1 MSEGHSDLLSAARD
15 DAGHEVQVALPLFD
29 DPEPLVEDEE
39 ESGQIDIEE
48 AIEAATS
55 APASEAVSEAE
66 LAVEPEPVATTPV
79 SVAEAAPRPVATPA
93 PQPEIDPEP
102 LEPARALVPADF
114 ALPHGGALDALIR
127 WGYKMGV
134 PGSVLAAPLRKPA
147 RPRFL
152 AMVETPLAGDR
163 VAGMSLRAGQMQ
175 VAGLKVPVAKLDF
188 GSPSKLTEPF
198 VRAVHGFTWM
208 RDLSSCAPRGQCAD
222 TSGAIFEKWL
232 AKNPAPGKGPAWDVE
247 LAGLRLLNWL
257 VHTPV
262 LLSGEGERLKTPL
275 LEAIETTARWLDRQV
290 ASGEDRMAQV
300 TGWTAIVAAGL
311 LLPDGKPRRL
321 HGEAGLL
328 RTLGE
333 LVSDDGGVLSRSPT
347 AQAQAIALLTDLR
360 ACYEAVKEEPP
371 TVLDSLLGLLVP
383 ALLSL
388 RMGDKGLGSWQG
400 SAAMSEPA
408 LDALVT
414 ASGVRARPMVDA
426 RHWGYQRV
434 RAKDGVL
441 VMDAAPPPKPRH
453 ARHGCASTLAFEFSH
468 GAQRIVVNCGGAE
481 LAGALVPARIEQGLR
496 GTSAHSTLVLDEA
509 NSTAVLINGQI
520 GKGVE
525 EVDFQRETVHT
536 NERKAAKLEASHNG
550 YVARHGLLHRR
561 ILILSDD
568 GTELRGEDVLEP
580 SGRKGKRG
588 KIGFAIRFHLG
599 RGVEAKLTEDGM
611 GVHLALADASYWQ
624 FRLAGS
630 SGEAH
635 CALEDSLWVDG
646 QGRPHGTQ
654 QIVVEGMA
662 ARSGER
668 FPWLLKR
675 MG

>member
-1 MSEGHSDLLSAARD
+1 MSGGRSALVETAP
-15 DAGHEVQVALPLFD
+15 GQVRRETQAALPLFD
-29 DPEPLVEDEE
+29 ESEPLVEE
-39 ESGQIDIEE
+39 
-48 AIEAATS
+48 
-55 APASEAVSEAE
+55 
-66 LAVEPEPVATTPV
+66 
-79 SVAEAAPRPVATPA
+79 SVAEDPTEDKVSSAEPETQNAPEPMIAEPD
-93 PQPEIDPEP
+93 IDPEP
-102 LEPARALVPADF
+102 LEPTRALVPADF
-114 ALPHGGALDALIR
+114 AIPDAGPINSAMR
-127 WGYKMGV
+127 WAYRMGV
-134 PGSVLAAPLRKPA
+134 PASFIVAPLRKPA
-147 RPRFL
+147 RPRFI

-163 VAGMSLRAGQMQ
+163 AAGMALRAGHFQ
-175 VAGLKVPVAKLDF
+175 VGGLKAPVAKMDYS
-188 GSPSKLTEPF
+188 SPSKLTEPF
-198 VRAVHGFTWM
+198 ARAVHGFTWM

-222 TSGAIFEKWL
+222 TSGQIFKAWI
-232 AKNPAPGKGPAWDVE
+232 ARNPEPGKGPAWDVE

-262 LLSGEGERLKTPL
+262 LLSGEGAGLKDQL
-275 LEAIETTARWLDRQV
+275 LDAIVTTARWLDRQV
-290 ASGEDRMAQV
+290 ASGHDRLAQV

-311 LLPDGKPRRL
+311 LLPEGKPRRL

-347 AQAQAIALLTDLR
+347 SQAQAIALLVDLR
-360 ACYEAVKEEPP
+360 ACYAAVKQDPP
-371 TVLDSLLGLLVP
+371 PALEALLSLLVP

-388 RMGDKGLGSWQG
+388 RMGDRGLGSWQG
-400 SAAMSEPA
+400 SAKLSEAA

-414 ASGVRARPMVDA
+414 ASGVRARPMMEP
-426 RHWGYQRV
+426 RQWGYQRV
-434 RAKDGVL
+434 RARDGVL

-468 GAQRIVVNCGGAE
+468 GSQRLIVNCGGSE

-509 NSTAVLINGQI
+509 NSTAVLLNGQI

-525 EVDFQRETVHT
+525 EVDFTRRIIEQGG
-536 NERKAAKLEASHNG
+536 RKATQFEAVHNG
-550 YVARHGLLHRR
+550 YAARHGLLHRR

-568 GTELRGEDVLEP
+568 GMELRGEDVLEP
-580 SGRKGKRG
+580 STRKGKRG

-599 RGVEAKLTEDGM
+599 RGIEAKLTDDGM
-611 GVHLALADASYWQ
+611 GVHLALPDASYWQ
-624 FRLAGS
+624 FRLAS
-630 SGEAH
+630 TSGEAH
-635 CALEDSLWVDG
+635 CTLEDSLWVDG
-646 QGRPHGTQ
+646 HGRPHGVQ

-662 ARSGER
+662 ARGGES

>member
-1 MSEGHSDLLSAARD
+1 MTEGHSSLLGASRED
-15 DAGHEVQVALPLFD
+15 ETHEAQVALPLFD
-29 DPEPLVEDEE
+29 EPEPLVEGEE
-39 ESGQIDIEE
+39 ESERIKVDEKTGSSRAERE
-48 AIEAATS
+48 AVAAPKVAEKHVVAT
-55 APASEAVSEAE
+55 APASEWESEIGAE
-66 LAVEPEPVATTPV
+66 SLEPV
-79 SVAEAAPRPVATPA
+79 
-93 PQPEIDPEP
+93 
-102 LEPARALVPADF
+102 RALVPADF
-114 ALPHGGALDALIR
+114 ALPNGGALDAIIR
-127 WGYKMGV
+127 WGYMLGV

-147 RPRFL
+147 KPRFM

-163 VAGMSLRAGQMQ
+163 IAGMSLRAGQLQ
-175 VAGLKVPVAKLDF
+175 VAGLKAPIAKLDYS
-188 GSPSKLTEPF
+188 SPSKLTEPF
-198 VRAVHGFTWM
+198 ARAVHGFTWM

-222 TSGAIFEKWL
+222 TSGAIFKAWL

-262 LLSGEGERLKTPL
+262 LLSGEGEKLKQPL
-275 LEAIETTARWLDRQV
+275 LDAIETTARWLDRRV
-290 ASGEDRMAQV
+290 ASGESRLAQV
-300 TGWTAIVAAGL
+300 TGWVATVAAGL

-347 AQAQAIALLTDLR
+347 GQAQAIALLIDLR
-360 ACYEAVKEEPP
+360 ACYEAVKREPP
-371 TVLDSLLGLLVP
+371 AAIDALLNLLVP
-383 ALLSL
+383 PLLSL
-388 RMGDKGLGSWQG
+388 RMGDRGLGSWQG
-400 SAAMSEPA
+400 SAAMSESA
-408 LDALVT
+408 LDALITASVT

-426 RHWGYQRV
+426 RHWGYQRAG
-434 RAKDGVL
+434 AKKGVL
-441 VMDAAPPPKPRH
+441 VMDGAPPPKPRH

-468 GAQRIVVNCGGAE
+468 GTQRIVVNCGGSE
-481 LAGALVPARIEQGLR
+481 WAGALVPARIEQGLR

-509 NSTAVLINGQI
+509 NSTAVLIGGQI

-525 EVDFQRETVHT
+525 EVDFRREIIQQDV
-536 NERKAAKLEASHNG
+536 RKATKFEAMHNG
-550 YVARHGLLHRR
+550 YAARHGLLHRR
-561 ILILSDD
+561 ILILSDE
-568 GTELRGEDVLEP
+568 GNELRGEDILEP
-580 SGRKGKRG
+580 STRKGKRG
-588 KIGFAIRFHLG
+588 KIAFAIRFHLG
-599 RGVEAKLTEDGM
+599 RGIDARVTEDGM

-630 SGEAH
+630 SGEAQ
-635 CALEDSLWVDG
+635 CTLEDSLWVDG

>member
-1 MSEGHSDLLSAARD
+1 MSEGRAAFAERD
-15 DAGHEVQVALPLFD
+15 SECDSGAVQVALPLFG
-29 DPEPLVEDEE
+29 DPEPLVE
-39 ESGQIDIEE
+39 G
-48 AIEAATS
+48 
-55 APASEAVSEAE
+55 P
-66 LAVEPEPVATTPV
+66 EPETKEEVVVEAGAEPLVEVAP
-79 SVAEAAPRPVATPA
+79 EPA
-93 PQPEIDPEP
+93 PEPHYEPAP

-114 ALPHGGALDALIR
+114 ALPDPGPVHAAMR
-127 WGYKMGV
+127 WAYRMGV
-134 PGSVLAAPLRKPA
+134 PASFICAPLRKPA
-147 RPRFL
+147 KPRLL

-163 VAGMSLRAGQMQ
+163 AAGMALRAGHFQ
-175 VAGLKVPVAKLDF
+175 VAGLKAPIAKLDF
-188 GSPSKLTEPF
+188 GSPSKLTAPF
-198 VRAVHGFTWM
+198 ARAVHGFTWM
-208 RDLSSCAPRGQCAD
+208 RDLSTSAPRGQCAD
-222 TSGAIFEKWL
+222 TSTRIFKAWL

-247 LAGLRLLNWL
+247 LAGLRLINWL
-257 VHTPV
+257 VHAPV
-262 LLSGEGERLKTPL
+262 LLSGEGEKLKAPL
-275 LEAIETTARWLDRQV
+275 LDAIETTARWLDRQV
-290 ASGEDRMAQV
+290 ASGEGRLAQV
-300 TGWTAIVAAGL
+300 TGWVGIVAAGL
-311 LLPDGKPRRL
+311 LLTDGKPRRL

-333 LVSDDGGVLSRSPT
+333 LVSDDGGVLSRSPSD
-347 AQAQAIALLTDLR
+347 QAQAIALLVDLR
-360 ACYEAVKEEPP
+360 ACYLAVKRDPP
-371 TVLDSLLGLLVP
+371 PALGAMLGLLVP

-388 RMGDKGLGSWQG
+388 RMGDRGLGSWQG
-400 SAAMSEPA
+400 SAAMGEPA

-414 ASGVRARPMVDA
+414 ASGVRSRPMIDA

-434 RAKDGVL
+434 RAKDAVL

-468 GAQRIVVNCGGAE
+468 RTQRIIVNCGGAE
-481 LAGALVPARIEQGLR
+481 WAGALVPARIEQGLR

-509 NSTAVLINGQI
+509 NSTAVLLGGQI

-525 EVDFQRETVHT
+525 EVDFTRDTVLQ
-536 NERKAAKLEASHNG
+536 NERAATRFEASHNG
-550 YVARHGLLHRR
+550 YAARHGLIHRR

-568 GTELRGEDVLEP
+568 GAELRGEDVLEP
-580 SGRKGKRG
+580 SSKKGKRG

-599 RGVEAKLTEDGM
+599 RGIDARLTEDGQ

-635 CALEDSLWVDG
+635 CALEESLWVDG
-646 QGRPHGTQ
+646 QGRPHGVQ

-662 ARSGER
+662 ARGGER

>member
-1 MSEGHSDLLSAARD
+1 MSEGHSGLLNASHED
-15 DAGHEVQVALPLFD
+15 KGGEVQVALPLFD
-29 DPEPLVEDEE
+29 
-39 ESGQIDIEE
+39 
-48 AIEAATS
+48 
-55 APASEAVSEAE
+55 
-66 LAVEPEPVATTPV
+66 EPEPPVEECSEETDLEDTTGIFA
-79 SVAEAAPRPVATPA
+79 AEAKAAAMRELPVKPEPHVLAFSHSA
-93 PQPEIDPEP
+93 SESEHEIDPEP
-102 LEPARALVPADF
+102 LDPARALVPADF
-114 ALPHGGALDALIR
+114 ALSHGGALDAIIR
-127 WGYKMGV
+127 WGYKLGV
-134 PGSVLAAPLRKPA
+134 PGSILAAPLRKPA
-147 RPRFL
+147 KLRFM

-163 VAGMSLRAGQMQ
+163 IAGMSLRAGQLQ
-175 VAGLKVPVAKLDF
+175 VAGLKAPTARLDY

-198 VRAVHGFTWM
+198 ARAVHGFLWM
-208 RDLSSCAPRGQCAD
+208 RDLSSCAARGQCAD
-222 TSGAIFEKWL
+222 TSGAIFKAWL
-232 AKNPAPGKGPAWDVE
+232 AKNPVPGKGPAWNVE

-262 LLSGEGERLKTPL
+262 LLSGKGEMLKQPL
-275 LEAIETTARWLDRQV
+275 LDAIDTTSRWLDRQV
-290 ASGEDRMAQV
+290 ASGEDGMSQV
-300 TGWTAIVAAGL
+300 AGWTAIVAAGL

-321 HGEAGLL
+321 YGEAGLL

-333 LVSDDGGVLSRSPT
+333 LVSDDGGVLSRSPS
-347 AQAQAIALLTDLR
+347 AQGQVISLLIDLR
-360 ACYEAVKEEPP
+360 ACYAAVGREPP
-371 TVLDSLLGLLVP
+371 AVLEALLNLLVP

-388 RMGDKGLGSWQG
+388 RMGDNGLGSWQG

-414 ASGVRARPMVDA
+414 ASGVRARPIVDA

-434 RAKDGVL
+434 RAKQGVL

-468 GAQRIVVNCGGAE
+468 GSQRIIVNCGGSE

-509 NSTAVLINGQI
+509 NSTAVLIGGQI

-525 EVDFQRETVHT
+525 EVDFRREIIQQDNRQAT
-536 NERKAAKLEASHNG
+536 KLEAAHNG

-561 ILILSDD
+561 ILILSDE

-580 SGRKGKRG
+580 STRKGKRG

-599 RGVEAKLTEDGM
+599 RGVDAKLTEDGM
-611 GVHLALADASYWQ
+611 GVHLALSDASYWQ

>member
-1 MSEGHSDLLSAARD
+1 MSEGHVDLLNAARE
-15 DAGHEVQVALPLFD
+15 DAPGGMQAALPLFD
-29 DPEPLVEDEE
+29 
-39 ESGQIDIEE
+39 
-48 AIEAATS
+48 
-55 APASEAVSEAE
+55 
-66 LAVEPEPVATTPV
+66 EPEPHVEAKDREPEV
-79 SVAEAAPRPVATPA
+79 EVCHVAEPQPVAKTPA
-93 PQPEIDPEP
+93 PPSEPIVDPEP

-114 ALPHGGALDALIR
+114 ALPDTGPVEMAMR
-127 WGYKMGV
+127 WAYRLGV
-134 PGSVLAAPLRKPA
+134 PGSILCAPLRKPA

-163 VAGMSLRAGQMQ
+163 ASGMALRAGYLQ
-175 VAGLKVPVAKLDF
+175 VAGHKTLTTRLDF
-188 GSPSKLTEPF
+188 ASPSKLALP
-198 VRAVHGFTWM
+198 VARAVHGFTWM

-222 TSGAIFEKWL
+222 TSGRLFREWL
-232 AKNPAPGKGPAWDVE
+232 KANPEPGKGPAWDVE

-262 LLSGEGERLKTPL
+262 LLSGEGEKLKTPL
-275 LEAIETTARWLDRQV
+275 LGAIEVTARWLDRHV
-290 ASGEDRMAQV
+290 PNGNDGLAQV
-300 TGWTAIVAAGL
+300 TGWTGLVAAGL

-321 HGEAGLL
+321 HAEAGLL
-328 RTLGE
+328 RMLGE
-333 LVSDDGGVLSRSPT
+333 LVSDDGGVLSRSPS
-347 AQAQAIALLTDLR
+347 AQAQVIALLVDLR
-360 ACYEAVKEEPP
+360 ACYEAVKQDPP
-371 TVLDSLLGLLVP
+371 AAFAALLSLLVP

-400 SAAMSEPA
+400 SSAMSESA

-414 ASGVRARPMVDA
+414 ASGVRARPMMDA

-434 RAKDGVL
+434 RSRDGLL

-468 GAQRIVVNCGGAE
+468 RTQRIIVNCGGAE

-509 NSTAVLINGQI
+509 NSTAVLLHGQI

-525 EVDFQRETVHT
+525 EVNFTRETI
-536 NERKAAKLEASHNG
+536 EQGGRKAAKLEASHNG

-568 GTELRGEDVLEP
+568 GSELRGEDVLEP

-588 KIGFAIRFHLG
+588 KIAFAIRFHLG
-599 RGVEAKLTEDGM
+599 RGIEAKLTDDAM
-611 GVHLALADASYWQ
+611 GVHLALPDASYWQ
-624 FRLAGS
+624 FRLGGI

-635 CALEDSLWVDG
+635 CTLEDSLWVDG
-646 QGRPHGTQ
+646 HGRPHGVQ

-662 ARSGER
+662 ARGGER

>member
-1 MSEGHSDLLSAARD
+1 MSEAHSGLLSASHE
-15 DAGHEVQVALPLFD
+15 DAGHAVQVALPLFD
-29 DPEPLVEDEE
+29 DPEPLVEEDE
-39 ESGQIDIEE
+39 SSDQIDIEE
-48 AIEAATS
+48 AIEAAK
-55 APASEAVSEAE
+55 AEPEALAEAE
-66 LAVEPEPVATTPV
+66 VAKEPEPHVVA
-79 SVAEAAPRPVATPA
+79 AAPAPA
-93 PQPEIDPEP
+93 PTPEPEIDPEP

-127 WGYKMGV
+127 WGYKLGV

-147 RPRFL
+147 KLRFM

-163 VAGMSLRAGQMQ
+163 IAGMSLRAGQLQ
-175 VAGLKVPVAKLDF
+175 VAGLKAPTAKLDYA
-188 GSPSKLTEPF
+188 SPGKLTEPF
-198 VRAVHGFTWM
+198 ARAVHGFTWM

-222 TSGAIFEKWL
+222 TSGAIFKAWL
-232 AKNPAPGKGPAWDVE
+232 AKNPVPGKGPAWDVE

-262 LLSGEGERLKTPL
+262 LLSGEGEKLKQPL
-275 LEAIETTARWLDRQV
+275 LEAIDATARWLDRQV

-347 AQAQAIALLTDLR
+347 AQAQAIALLIDLR
-360 ACYEAVKEEPP
+360 ACYEAAGREPP
-371 TVLDSLLGLLVP
+371 AALAALLNLLVP

-434 RAKDGVL
+434 RAKNGVL
-441 VMDAAPPPKPRH
+441 VMDGAPPPKPRH

-468 GAQRIVVNCGGAE
+468 GPQRIVVNCGGSE

-509 NSTAVLINGQI
+509 NSTAVLIGGQI

-525 EVDFQRETVHT
+525 EVDFKRETIQQDARRAT
-536 NERKAAKLEASHNG
+536 RFEAVHNG
-550 YVARHGLLHRR
+550 YVARHGLFHRR
-561 ILILSDD
+561 ILILSDE

-580 SGRKGKRG
+580 STRKGKRG
-588 KIGFAIRFHLG
+588 KIAFAIRFHLG
-599 RGVEAKLTEDGM
+599 RGVDAKLTEDGM

-635 CALEDSLWVDG
+635 CTLEDSLWVDG